1 MHGEEGQQS
10 ALCVSFAQGPC
21 CCPDPACPCVGESLG
36 HSGSQFGSQG
46 GKKTALN
53 YWEKMQKNINSI
65 VTSCLGYLEKK
76 SVTVTVFHQPKLII
90 LVAASLGRRSVSIV
104 QNSLV

>member
-53 YWEKMQKNINSI
+53 YWEKMQKNIKFRCNK
-65 VTSCLGYLEKK
+65 LPGLLREKK
-76 SVTVTVFHQPKLII
+76 CYCDCFPPTQINNISRCI
-90 LVAASLGRRSVSIV
+90 AG
-104 QNSLV
+104 